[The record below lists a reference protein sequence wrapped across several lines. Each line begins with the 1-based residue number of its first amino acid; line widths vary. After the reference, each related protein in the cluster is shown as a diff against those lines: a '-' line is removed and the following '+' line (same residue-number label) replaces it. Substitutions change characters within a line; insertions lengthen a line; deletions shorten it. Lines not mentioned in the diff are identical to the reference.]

1 MAGISGENLS
11 FNLAS
16 SAKRSIDPSAAFR
29 STDDVVF
36 VDVGSRVIDSAIIR
50 DGINVG
56 VFDIDDSILDD
67 IIVGRPPVVQ
77 RVIRQSIEPGT
88 SVAVGTTV
96 NLVMAPTKNLPTGV
110 INGSLVAL
118 AQQPLGTIYADF
130 VRDNATASRILGKV
144 GPGNTLPPTE
154 TTQFR
159 ELFETQGVVLDDQ
172 AGNDVS
178 AAIETLRAAHTFGS

>member
-1 MAGISGENLS
+1 MAGISGEGFNV
-11 FNLAS
+11 NLAS
-16 SAKRSIDPSAAFR
+16 ISKRSIDPSTAFR

-36 VDVGSRVIDSAIIR
+36 VDVGSRVIESAIIR

-77 RVIRQSIEPGT
+77 RVIRQSIAPGT
-88 SVAVGTTV
+88 SVAVGTAV

-118 AQQPLGTIYADF
+118 AQQPLGSIYEDF
-130 VRDNATASRILGKV
+130 VRDNATAGRILGKV

-154 TTQFR
+154 TTQLR
-159 ELFETQGVVLDDQ
+159 ELFEAQGVTLDDQ